1 MFKNNWQLISVIRVR
16 CNCATGRDSIGCK
29 NVDGKQMEFSK
40 YGQMQSA
47 ILSMEIV
54 TKSNVTFIE
63 FRIYGFYSKGEDVY
77 RMMGPRVDAA

>member
-16 CNCATGRDSIGCK
+16 CHCATGRDSIGCK
-29 NVDGKQMEFSK
+29 NVDRKQMKFPK

-54 TKSNVTFIE
+54 TKSNATFMTKALNLEFMDVIPEARLSIE
-63 FRIYGFYSKGEDVY
+63 
-77 RMMGPRVDAA
+77 